1 MNGPKQKT
9 AKTVLNA
16 ITFKELPGK
25 NIGIPEPISIDIT
38 DLLKEHNADSAPNLI
53 FGITSWD
60 GSVGEYGEAPAIT
73 RFVIDEVEIEQMVA
87 EICNVI
93 DAAIVNSNQAK
104 AIKHLISNIEHSFVS
119 THWDKIRG

>member
-16 ITFKELPGK
+16 ITFKELPGGK
-25 NIGIPEPISIDIT
+25 IGIPEPISIDIT
-38 DLLKEHNADSAPNLI
+38 DLLKEHNVPNLI
-53 FGITSWD
+53 YGVTSWD
-60 GSVGEYGEAPAIT
+60 GSVGEYGEVPAIT
-73 RFVIDEVEIEQMVA
+73 RFVVDEVEIEHMVD

-104 AIKHLISNIEHSFVS
+104 AIKHLISNIEHSFVN

>member
-16 ITFKELPGK
+16 ITFKELPGEK
-25 NIGIPEPISIDIT
+25 IGIPEPVSIDIT
-38 DLLKEHNADSAPNLI
+38 DLLKEHNVPNLI
-53 FGITSWD
+53 YGVTSWD
-60 GSVGEYGEAPAIT
+60 GSVGEYGEVPAIT
-73 RFVIDEVEIEQMVA
+73 RFVVDEVDIEHMVD

-104 AIKHLISNIEHSFVS
+104 AIKHLISNIEHSFVN